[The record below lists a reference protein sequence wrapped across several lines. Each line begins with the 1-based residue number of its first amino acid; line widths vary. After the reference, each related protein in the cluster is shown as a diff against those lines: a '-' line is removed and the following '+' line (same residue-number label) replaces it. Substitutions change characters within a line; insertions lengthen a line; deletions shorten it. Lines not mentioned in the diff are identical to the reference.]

1 MSGGAFDYNYY
12 RVAEAGD
19 DFESFDVEIC
29 ELLHDLADL
38 YHDLEWWQSGDY
50 SKEQFDEAIEDFKD
64 RWFKGSR
71 EIRLRGYVDE
81 AIEKLRIDLYNLIG
95 EKDVRRRV

>member
-1 MSGGAFDYNYY
+1 MSGGAFDYSYH
-12 RVAEAGD
+12 RVEEAGD

-50 SKEQFDEAIEDFKD
+50 SEKQFNDALAEFKNK
-64 RWFKGSR
+64 WFNSNR
-71 EIRLRGYVDE
+71 EVRLRDYVDE
-81 AIEKLRIDLYNLIG
+81 AVEKLRIDLYNLIG
-95 EKDVRRRV
+95 VKSAGR